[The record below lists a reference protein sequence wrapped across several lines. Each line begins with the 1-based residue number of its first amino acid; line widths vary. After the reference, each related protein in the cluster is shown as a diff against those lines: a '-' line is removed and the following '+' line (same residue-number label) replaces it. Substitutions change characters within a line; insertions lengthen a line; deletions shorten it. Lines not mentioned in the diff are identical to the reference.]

1 MMAASWLCACA
12 NAERG
17 RWCVSRLRRPLR
29 NGSEC
34 NGKVTLIAEICI
46 VSHPRITN
54 PCHEPITSL
63 ECSPKSSLHI
73 LSVMEKDV
81 RFGRER

>member
-34 NGKVTLIAEICI
+34 NGKVTLIAEY
-46 VSHPRITN
+46 V
-54 PCHEPITSL
+54 
-63 ECSPKSSLHI
+63 
-73 LSVMEKDV
+73 
-81 RFGRER
+81 